1 MTSILSGIICF
12 IVFFSWLIRIIG
24 RAIQANNRDLEAR
37 RQQLAREME
46 AAEAART
53 APKTECRDEKE
64 QHAPHQALQP
74 TNTRNTKDKQAIKSD
89 PAKDPIEN
97 FDLRKAV
104 IASEILRPKFDE

>member
-64 QHAPHQALQP
+64 QHAIHQVLQP
-74 TNTRNTKDKQAIKSD
+74 MNTCNTTDKQAIKSEQT
-89 PAKDPIEN
+89 KESIEA

-104 IASEILRPKFDE
+104 IASEILRPKFNE